1 LRIEAEEDSL
11 GTSNQLRSSKMTVV
25 AMVSADKPIIRICDL
40 DQDEESADI
49 VFATQADA
57 DGAVLK
63 LNEIFKTA
71 TMIAF
76 RHP

>member
-1 LRIEAEEDSL
+1 
-11 GTSNQLRSSKMTVV
+11 MTVV

-57 DGAVLK
+57 DARWRC
-63 LNEIFKTA
+63 NRRPEPC
-71 TMIAF
+71 
-76 RHP
+76 RSCS

>member
-1 LRIEAEEDSL
+1 
-11 GTSNQLRSSKMTVV
+11 
-25 AMVSADKPIIRICDL
+25 MVSADKPIIRICDL

-57 DGAVLK
+57 DAAVLK